1 QKESHYRFIHK
12 SLQEYFV
19 ARAIYEACIQPSA
32 TPADTVQKT
41 LLGQH
46 NLVGDPNILR
56 FLVEFAQQGEQA
68 PVFKAHLHDLIEYS
82 KTDEAGGIAAA
93 NAMTILVKAGVQFNG
108 ADLKG
113 IRIPGADLSYGVF
126 DQAQFDGADLR
137 DVNFSTA
144 WLREAYFNNAK
155 MDKVRFGEWPFIEL
169 KTPAYACAYSP
180 DGKEAAIATGQ
191 EIKIYDAQT
200 LKEKRTLSGHTDT
213 VWSVVYSPNGEQIA
227 SGSDDKTVRLWDAKT
242 GKALAVIQGFH
253 GGVYSVASDTAP
265 DGGWRLLTGGSDKA
279 VRLWQVKEP
288 VRPGEPC
295 LVALCWTSTQ
305 AVLTALK
312 MNLQGVQGLSEMNA
326 SLLAQRGAVGKPS
339 SQTQTAQSSQPQS
352 SNLISRL
359 FLRPLESF
367 TASVRGSSASS
378 ATPSGSSL
386 FSSQTTSTPLGPG
399 QLA

>member
-1 QKESHYRFIHK
+1 
-12 SLQEYFV
+12 
-19 ARAIYEACIQPSA
+19 
-32 TPADTVQKT
+32 
-41 LLGQH
+41 
-46 NLVGDPNILR
+46 
-56 FLVEFAQQGEQA
+56 
-68 PVFKAHLHDLIEYS
+68 
-82 KTDEAGGIAAA
+82 
-93 NAMTILVKAGVQFNG
+93 MTILVKAGVQFNG

-155 MDKVRFGEWPFIEL
+155 MDKVRFGEWPVIEL

-213 VWSVVYSPNGEQIA
+213 VWSVVYSPNAEQIA
-227 SGSDDKTVRLWDAKT
+227 SGSDDKTVRLW
-242 GKALAVIQGFH
+242 
-253 GGVYSVASDTAP
+253 
-265 DGGWRLLTGGSDKA
+265 
-279 VRLWQVKEP
+279 QVKDR

-378 ATPSGSSL
+378 
-386 FSSQTTSTPLGPG
+386 
-399 QLA
+399 